1 MINLQ
6 LDPYDPHV
14 LRITASYLLALAGDI
29 TTEITGADKPIKVD
43 KVNPTNAGPKM
54 SGAPIFNAEEIAEGA
69 DMRNAFTLEEIAESE
84 RLNDIKAENEIFPA
98 NDADPAAVFSAG
110 KSVPDIAAVE
120 AFKTVHANTMDNTS
134 SASNVPSPP
143 VANSAKSAKA
153 VALPTA
159 SHAPTVEL
167 DTRGLP
173 WDARIHS
180 RERTKIANGN
190 WKNKRGLDATT
201 IEAIEGELRGVMSAP
216 AATVISP
223 PVTNTTQPDPAGSV
237 MTASSSNFPDLMK
250 KITAAITGGKVTA
263 AQCSEIV
270 ARNGVKSLPLL
281 ATRPDLIPQIEL
293 ELDALIGGAE

>member
-1 MINLQ
+1 MISVQ
-6 LDPYDPHV
+6 LDPDDPRV

-29 TTEITGADKPIKVD
+29 TTEISIGDKTIKVD
-43 KVNPTNAGPKM
+43 KTDGPKM
-54 SGAPIFNAEEIAEGA
+54 SGAPIFNAEEIAE
-69 DMRNAFTLEEIAESE
+69 SE
-84 RLNDIKAENEIFPA
+84 RLKVENEIFPA
-98 NDADPAAVFSAG
+98 NDADPTAVFSAG

-120 AFKTVHANTMDNTS
+120 AFKTVHENTMDNTS

-190 WKNKRGLDATT
+190 WKNKRGLDAAT

-223 PVTNTTQPDPAGSV
+223 PVTNTTQPDPDGSV
-237 MTASSSNFPDLMK
+237 TTASSSNFPDLMK